1 MNDLGDFHIV
11 ERTEPVP
18 LAPADDAGEDR
29 TEPGRGHRGAR
40 KLGIAA
46 LVLLAAALGYGAGHR
61 GLQNDDVAAAAEQR
75 RDFVPAVRV
84 APVQPT
90 GATFSVTLPATTSAF
105 ESANI
110 FARSTGYIL
119 HRYVDIGDRVKA
131 GQQLADI
138 TAPELDHQIAQNEAN
153 LAQLQAALQ
162 QAQAN
167 RDLANS
173 NWARDK
179 PLVEKGWVTP
189 QQGDTDRLTLAA
201 QTAAVGVAQ
210 ANVKQQQAQLMVL
223 GQQKDYQRVVAPFDG
238 VITQRNIDVGTLV
251 QADATSGTFMFTV
264 MRSNE
269 LRIQLYVPQSE
280 AFGIAPGVEAV
291 IRVPEIPGRTFPGK
305 VTRAAVALQPGT
317 RTLLTE
323 IDVPNPDEALA
334 PGMYCTVELRIPRKT
349 PALLVSADAIIFN
362 GEGLHV
368 AVVEDGVARLHKIEI
383 ARDFGREVEVRDG
396 VRAGDQVILN
406 PPADLADGAKVR
418 IRPEQ
423 QPAAT
428 S

>member
-1 MNDLGDFHIV
+1 MNDISELHGAVHV
-11 ERTEPVP
+11 EPDLSAARR
-18 LAPADDAGEDR
+18 AADAQPAGTDTARRHGAGR
-29 TEPGRGHRGAR
+29 V
-40 KLGIAA
+40 GIAA
-46 LVLLAAALGYGAGHR
+46 LVVLAAALGYGAGRHA
-61 GLQNDDVAAAAEQR
+61 LQDQNVAVAAERQ
-75 RDFVPAVRV
+75 RDFVPAVRTAQV
-84 APVQPT
+84 RPA
-90 GATFSVTLPATTSAF
+90 GATMSVTLPATTSAF
-105 ESANI
+105 EAANV
-110 FARSTGYIL
+110 FARATGYIA
-119 HRYVDIGDRVKA
+119 RRNADIGDHVKA
-131 GQQLADI
+131 GQLLAEV
-138 TAPELDHQIAQNEAN
+138 TAPELDHQIAKAEAN
-153 LAQLQAALQ
+153 LAQLEAALA

-173 NWARDK
+173 NWSRDK

-201 QTAAVGVAQ
+201 QNAAVAVAQ

-238 VITQRNIDVGTLV
+238 VVTQRNIDVGSLV

-280 AFGIAPGVEAV
+280 AFGIAPGVDAV
-291 IRVPEIPGRTFPGK
+291 IRVPEIPDRTFPGK
-305 VTRAAVALQPGT
+305 VARAADALQPGT

-334 PGMYCTVELRIPRKT
+334 PGMYCTVELQIPRKT

-362 GEGLHV
+362 GDGLQV
-368 AVVEDGVARLHKIEI
+368 AVVENGVAHLRKIDV
-383 ARDFGREVEVRDG
+383 ARDFGREVEVREG
-396 VRAGDQVILN
+396 ISAGDEVILN
-406 PPADLADGAKVR
+406 PPADLMDDASVR
-418 IRPEQ
+418 IRSQ
-423 QPAAT
+423 QSAST

>member
-1 MNDLGDFHIV
+1 MNDLGELHIID
-11 ERTEPVP
+11 RGEPALP
-18 LAPADDAGEDR
+18 PALGSDARKAGA
-29 TEPGRGHRGAR
+29 EPARGHRGAR
-40 KLGIAA
+40 RAGIAA
-46 LVLLAAALGYGAGHR
+46 VVILASALGYGAGRHA
-61 GLQNDDVAAAAEQR
+61 LQDDGVAAAAERQR
-75 RDFVPAVRV
+75 EFVPSVRT
-84 APVQPT
+84 APVRPA
-90 GATFSVTLPATTSAF
+90 GATVSVTLPATTSAF
-105 ESANI
+105 ETANI
-110 FARSTGYIL
+110 FARATGYIAT
-119 HRYVDIGDRVKA
+119 RKVDIGDHVKA
-131 GQQLADI
+131 GQLLAEV

-153 LAQLQAALQ
+153 LAQLRAALQ

-173 NWARDK
+173 NWSRDK

-189 QQGDTDRLTLAA
+189 QQGDNDRLTLAA
-201 QTAAVGVAQ
+201 QNAAVGIAQ

-251 QADATSGTFMFTV
+251 QADAASGTFMFTV

-269 LRIQLYVPQSE
+269 LRIQLFVPQSE
-280 AFGIAPGVEAV
+280 AFGISPGVEAV
-291 IRVPEIPGRTFPGK
+291 IRVPEIPDRTFPGK
-305 VTRAAVALQPGT
+305 VTRAADALQPGT

-323 IDVPNPDEALA
+323 IDVPNPDEALS
-334 PGMYCTVELRIPRKT
+334 PGTYCTVELRIPRKT

-368 AVVEDGVARLHKIEI
+368 AVVEDGVAHLRKIEI

-396 VRAGDQVILN
+396 VRDGDQVILN
-406 PPADLADGAKVR
+406 PSADLADGAKVR

-423 QPAAT
+423 PAPT

>member
-1 MNDLGDFHIV
+1 
-11 ERTEPVP
+11 
-18 LAPADDAGEDR
+18 
-29 TEPGRGHRGAR
+29 
-40 KLGIAA
+40 
-46 LVLLAAALGYGAGHR
+46 
-61 GLQNDDVAAAAEQR
+61 
-75 RDFVPAVRV
+75 
-84 APVQPT
+84 VQPV
-90 GATFSVTLPATTSAF
+90 GAAISVTIPATTSAF

-138 TAPELDHQIAQNEAN
+138 TAPELDHQIAQAQAN
-153 LAQLQAALQ
+153 LAQLQAAVQ

-173 NWARDK
+173 NWSRDK

-201 QTAAVGVAQ
+201 QTGAVGVAQ

-368 AVVEDGVARLHKIEI
+368 AVVEDGVARLHKIAI
-383 ARDFGREVEVRDG
+383 TADLGTEVELNEGVKDG
-396 VRAGDQVILN
+396 DKVVLQ
-406 PPADLADGAKVR
+406 PPVNLADGGKVE
-418 IRPEQ
+418 IAPD
-423 QPAAT
+423 PAAA
-428 S
+428 SP

>member
-1 MNDLGDFHIV
+1 MNDLGDFHALARA
-11 ERTEPVP
+11 EPMPPVP
-18 LAPADDAGEDR
+18 ARDAGEDR
-29 TEPGRGHRGAR
+29 TETRRTHRGAR
-40 KLGIAA
+40 KFGILA
-46 LVLLAAALGYGAGHR
+46 LVLLAAALGYGAGRR
-61 GLQNDDVAAAAEQR
+61 GLQDDDVAAAAEQH

-84 APVQPT
+84 APVRPA
-90 GATFSVTLPATTSAF
+90 GATVSVTLPATTSAF
-105 ESANI
+105 AAANI

-119 HRYVDIGDRVKA
+119 HRHVDIGDRVRA
-131 GQQLADI
+131 GELLAEI
-138 TAPELDHQIAQNEAN
+138 TAPELDHQIAQAQAN
-153 LAQLQAALQ
+153 LTQLQAALQ

-173 NWARDK
+173 NWSRDK

-189 QQGDTDRLTLAA
+189 QQGDNDRLTLAA
-201 QTAAVGVAQ
+201 QTAAVAVAA

-291 IRVPEIPGRTFPGK
+291 IRVPEIPGRTFAGK
-305 VTRAAVALQPGT
+305 VTRAADALQPGT

-334 PGMYCTVELRIPRKT
+334 PGIYCTVELRIPRKT

-362 GEGLHV
+362 GDGLQV
-368 AVVEDGVARLHKIEI
+368 AVVEDGVARLHKVEI
-383 ARDFGREVEVRDG
+383 ARDFGREVEVHDG
-396 VRAGDQVILN
+396 VQAGDQVILN
-406 PPADLADGAKVR
+406 PPAGLADGGKVR

-423 QPAAT
+423 QPAAA

>member
-11 ERTEPVP
+11 DRTESVP
-18 LAPADDAGEDR
+18 LAPGDDSGEDR
-29 TEPGRGHRGAR
+29 AETGRAHRGAR
-40 KLGIAA
+40 KLGVAA
-46 LVLLAAALGYGAGHR
+46 LILLAVALGYGAGRHE
-61 GLQNDDVAAAAEQR
+61 LQNDDVAAAAEQR

-84 APVQPT
+84 APVQPA
-90 GATFSVTLPATTSAF
+90 GATISVTLPATTSAF

-138 TAPELDHQIAQNEAN
+138 TAPELDHQIAQAQAN

-189 QQGDTDRLTLAA
+189 QQGDTDRQTLAA
-201 QTAAVGVAQ
+201 QTAAVGVAA

-223 GQQKDYQRVVAPFDG
+223 GQQKDYQHVVAPFDG
-238 VITQRNIDVGTLV
+238 VITQRNIDVGTLA
-251 QADATSGTFMFTV
+251 QADATTGTFMFTV

-291 IRVPEIPGRTFPGK
+291 IRVPEMPGRTFPGK
-305 VTRAAVALQPGT
+305 VTRAADALQPGT

-334 PGMYCTVELRIPRKT
+334 PGIYCTVELRIPRKT

-362 GEGLHV
+362 GDGLQV
-368 AVVEDGVARLHKIEI
+368 AVVEEGVARLHKVEI

-396 VRAGDQVILN
+396 VQAGDQVILN
-406 PPADLADGAKVR
+406 PPAGLADGAKVR

-423 QPAAT
+423 QPAAA

>member
-11 ERTEPVP
+11 DRTEPVP
-18 LAPADDAGEDR
+18 LAPGDDSDEDR
-29 TEPGRGHRGAR
+29 AETGRAHRGAR
-40 KLGIAA
+40 KLGVAA
-46 LVLLAAALGYGAGHR
+46 LVLLAVALGYGAGRR

-84 APVQPT
+84 ASVQPA
-90 GATFSVTLPATTSAF
+90 GATISVTLPATMNAF

-138 TAPELDHQIAQNEAN
+138 TAPELDHQIAQAQAN

-189 QQGDTDRLTLAA
+189 QQGDTDRQTLAA
-201 QTAAVGVAQ
+201 QTAAVGVAA

-223 GQQKDYQRVVAPFDG
+223 GQQKDYQHVVAPFDG
-238 VITQRNIDVGTLV
+238 VITQRNIDVGTLA
-251 QADATSGTFMFTV
+251 QADATTGTFMFTV

-305 VTRAAVALQPGT
+305 VTRAADALQPGT

-334 PGMYCTVELRIPRKT
+334 PGLYCTVELRIPRKT

-362 GEGLHV
+362 GDGLQV
-368 AVVEDGVARLHKIEI
+368 AVVEDGVARLHKVDI

-396 VRAGDQVILN
+396 VQAGDQVILN
-406 PPADLADGAKVR
+406 PPAGLADGAKVR

-423 QPAAT
+423 QPAAA

>member
-1 MNDLGDFHIV
+1 MNDLGDFHILA
-11 ERTEPVP
+11 RAEPMP
-18 LAPADDAGEDR
+18 PGGDAGEDR
-29 TEPGRGHRGAR
+29 AETGRAHRGAR
-40 KLGIAA
+40 RLGVAI
-46 LVLLAAALGYGAGHR
+46 LVLLAIALGYGAGRR
-61 GLQNDDVAAAAEQR
+61 GLQDDGVAAAAEQR

-84 APVQPT
+84 APVRPA
-90 GATFSVTLPATTSAF
+90 GATISVTLPATTSAF

-131 GQQLADI
+131 GQPLVDI
-138 TAPELDHQIAQNEAN
+138 TAPELDHQIAQAQAN
-153 LAQLQAALQ
+153 LSQLQAALQ

-173 NWARDK
+173 NWTRDK

-189 QQGDTDRLTLAA
+189 QQGDNDRLTLAA
-201 QTAAVGVAQ
+201 QTAAVGVAE

-223 GQQKDYQRVVAPFDG
+223 GQQKDYQHVVAPFDG
-238 VITQRNIDVGTLV
+238 VVTQRNIDVGTLV

-291 IRVPEIPGRTFPGK
+291 IRVPEIPDRTFSGNGA
-305 VTRAAVALQPGT
+305 RAVKALQPCT
-317 RTLLTE
+317 RTVLTE

-334 PGMYCTVELRIPRKT
+334 PGIYCTVELRIPRKT
-349 PALLVSADAIIFN
+349 PAVLVSADAIIFN
-362 GEGLHV
+362 GDGLHV
-368 AVVEDGVARLHKIEI
+368 AVAEDGVARLHKVEI

-396 VRAGDQVILN
+396 VRAGDQLILN

-418 IRPEQ
+418 LRPER
-423 QPAAT
+423 PAQT